1 MEALGQLT
9 GGIAHDLNNVLSVV
23 LGNAEL
29 VGQELPPGRTD
40 LRSDLGEL
48 TTAARRGAAMIR
60 KLLTFSRA
68 APLELVT
75 LDLGATVAESGA
87 TLRRFLPAAI
97 EVTISVPREPVR
109 VRADRGSVEQI
120 LMNLVTNSRDAMP
133 AGGHLQIEVRRR
145 VAAGE
150 DEDEDGGATSGSLI
164 VRDDGAGMD
173 EGTRSR
179 IFEPFFTTKPPPVG
193 TGLGMTMIHGL
204 VRQQGGIIDVTSAP
218 GRGTTVTISLP
229 LASDTAPGAPADG
242 ESRELPR
249 GTETIMV
256 VEDEAP
262 LRRAAARLLER
273 LGYTVVTASD
283 GEEALTVFRAQ
294 DCHID
299 LVLSDI
305 VMPRMGGRA
314 LLEAL
319 RREGRPVRFLFTSGY
334 GGEELGEH
342 ADPDAPA
349 LIRKPWSL
357 SELALKLREVL
368 DA

>member
-1 MEALGQLT
+1 
-9 GGIAHDLNNVLSVV
+9 VV

-29 VGQELPPGRTD
+29 VGQELPPGRAD

-75 LDLGATVAESGA
+75 LDLGATVAEAGA

-97 EVTISVPREPVR
+97 EVTINVPREPVR

-150 DEDEDGGATSGSLI
+150 DEDEAGGATSGSLI

-179 IFEPFFTTKPPPVG
+179 IFEPFFTTKPPPIG

-229 LASDTAPGAPADG
+229 LASDAAPGAPAGG

-294 DCHID
+294 GGRID

-342 ADPDAPA
+342 AGPDAPA

-357 SELALKLREVL
+357 SELAVKLREVL